1 MTVLYIFV
9 INNDYEKQVGLTLHY
24 HRMMEIVSTA
34 FFMANKFKCYSI
46 GMRTVFAL
54 SAYKSI

>member
-54 SAYKSI
+54 SA